1 MTELASAE
9 IIKMSDVI
17 AQRAVVIGAGMGG
30 LAAAKAIA
38 PYFQQVTVLE
48 RDALPEAAAPRI
60 GTPQARHA
68 HALLSSGEQ
77 ALEELFPG
85 IGSDFRNAGAVIL
98 RGQDVLFERP
108 GYDPFP
114 RRDFGFE
121 TISLSRPAI
130 ERVCR
135 RRLEGELNVDIRSLA
150 RVVGL
155 VSSPDRGAVTAVQY
169 EDERGAVHEFAVDL
183 VVDASG
189 RAIPT
194 LSFLDC
200 IGSPKPKQT
209 EIGVD
214 VGYASAIFEPSDASR
229 DWMGLFHFGM
239 PPGEGRGAL
248 IFPIENG
255 GWMVSI
261 GRRPSGEMPSDIES
275 LVVYT
280 RTLRTPTAWE
290 ALRTAKPVTDVA
302 RYGFPASLRRHFHE
316 LDLPRGLVPIADS
329 ICRFNP
335 LFGQGMSVAAM
346 EAITLG
352 KLLAARRSS
361 PNPLNG
367 LGADFLAEIQET
379 LEAPWGVAISDF
391 AYAHTTGERPPDLA
405 QRLQYSKALLSLA
418 AQDAD
423 VHRLM
428 VEVSQLMKP
437 QSALGEP
444 AIVERARA
452 LMSPAPA

>member
-1 MTELASAE
+1 
-9 IIKMSDVI
+9 MSKVI
-17 AQRAVVIGAGMGG
+17 AERAVVIGAGMGG
-30 LAAAKAIA
+30 LAAAKAVA
-38 PYFQQVTVLE
+38 PFFNAVTVLE
-48 RDALPEAAAPRI
+48 RDALPEAAVPRM

-68 HALLSSGEQ
+68 HALLGSGER

-85 IGSDFRNAGAVIL
+85 IGSDFRKAGAFIL
-98 RGQDVLFERP
+98 RDPDVLIERP

-135 RRLEGELNVDIRSLA
+135 RRLEGEPNVDIRSRA

-155 VSSPDRGAVTAVQY
+155 VASADGGAVTAVRY
-169 EDERGAVHEFAVDL
+169 EDERETVHDLAADL

-189 RAIPT
+189 RAVPT
-194 LSFLDC
+194 LSFLDS
-200 IGSPKPKQT
+200 IGAPKPRQT

-229 DWMGLFHFGM
+229 DWIGLFHFGM

-248 IFPIENG
+248 IFPIENDR
-255 GWMVSI
+255 WMVSV

-275 LVVYT
+275 LVAYT
-280 RTLRTPTAWE
+280 KTLRTPTAWE
-290 ALRTAKPVTDVA
+290 ALRTAKPVTDVS
-302 RYGFPASLRRHFHE
+302 RYGFPASLRRHFQE
-316 LDLPRGLVPIADS
+316 LDLPRGLIPIADS

-346 EAITLG
+346 EAIMLG
-352 KLLAARRSS
+352 KLLAARRSAQD
-361 PNPLNG
+361 PLDG
-367 LGADFLAEIQET
+367 LGADFLAAIQDT

-405 QRLQYSKALLSLA
+405 QRLQYSQALLHLA

-452 LMSPAPA
+452 LMSPAPS

>member
-1 MTELASAE
+1 
-9 IIKMSDVI
+9 MSEVI
-17 AQRAVVIGAGMGG
+17 AERAVVIGAGMGG
-30 LAAAKAIA
+30 LAAAKAVA
-38 PYFQQVTVLE
+38 PFFEHVTVLD

-60 GTPQARHA
+60 GTPQARHV
-68 HALLSSGEQ
+68 HALLSSGER

-85 IGSDFRNAGAVIL
+85 IGSDFRKAGAVIL
-98 RGQDVLFERP
+98 RDQDVVLERP
-108 GYDPFP
+108 GYNPFP

-121 TISLSRPAI
+121 TISLSRPVI

-135 RRLEGELNVDIRSLA
+135 RRLEGELNVDIRSRA

-155 VSSPDRGAVTAVQY
+155 VSSADRRVVAAVRY
-169 EDERGAVHEFAVDL
+169 EDEKEAVHELAADL

-194 LSFLDC
+194 LSFLES
-200 IGSPKPKQT
+200 IGSPNPEQT

-229 DWMGLFHFGM
+229 DWMGLLHFGM

-248 IFPIENG
+248 ILPIENG
-255 GWMVSI
+255 RWLVSI

-275 LVVYT
+275 LIAYT

-290 ALRTAKPVTDVA
+290 ALRKAKPVTDVA
-302 RYGFPASLRRHFHE
+302 RYGFPASVRRHFHK
-316 LDLPRGLVPIADS
+316 LDLPRGLVPVADS

-346 EAITLG
+346 EAVMLG

-361 PNPLNG
+361 RDPFDG
-367 LGADFLAEIQET
+367 LGTDFLAAIQET
-379 LEAPWGVAISDF
+379 LEAPWSVAISDF

-405 QRLQYSKALLSLA
+405 QRLQYSQALLNLA

-423 VHRLM
+423 VHKLM
-428 VEVSQLMKP
+428 VEVSQLIKP
-437 QSALGEP
+437 QSALREP
-444 AIVERARA
+444 AIAERARA
-452 LMSPAPA
+452 LMSPALA

>member
-1 MTELASAE
+1 
-9 IIKMSDVI
+9 MSEVI
-17 AQRAVVIGAGMGG
+17 AERAVVIGAGMGG
-30 LAAAKAIA
+30 LAAAKAVA
-38 PYFQQVTVLE
+38 PFFEQVTVLD

-60 GTPQARHA
+60 GTPQARHV
-68 HALLSSGEQ
+68 HALLSSGER

-85 IGSDFRNAGAVIL
+85 IGSDFRKAGAVIL
-98 RGQDVLFERP
+98 RGQDVVFERP

-114 RRDFGFE
+114 RRDLGFD

-135 RRLEGELNVDIRSLA
+135 RRLEGELNVDIRSRA

-155 VSSPDRGAVTAVQY
+155 VSSADRGAVAAVRY
-169 EDERGAVHEFAVDL
+169 EDEKEAVHELAADL

-194 LSFLDC
+194 LSFLDS
-200 IGSPKPKQT
+200 IGSPKPEQT

-248 IFPIENG
+248 ILPIENG
-255 GWMVSI
+255 RWLVSI

-275 LVVYT
+275 FIAYT

-302 RYGFPASLRRHFHE
+302 RYGFPASVRRHFHK
-316 LDLPRGLVPIADS
+316 LDLPRGLVPVADS

-346 EAITLG
+346 EA
-352 KLLAARRSS
+352 R
-361 PNPLNG
+361 
-367 LGADFLAEIQET
+367 F
-379 LEAPWGVAISDF
+379 
-391 AYAHTTGERPPDLA
+391 
-405 QRLQYSKALLSLA
+405 
-418 AQDAD
+418 
-423 VHRLM
+423 
-428 VEVSQLMKP
+428 
-437 QSALGEP
+437 
-444 AIVERARA
+444 
-452 LMSPAPA
+452 

>member
-1 MTELASAE
+1 
-9 IIKMSDVI
+9 MSEVI
-17 AQRAVVIGAGMGG
+17 AERAVVIGAGMGG
-30 LAAAKAIA
+30 LAAARAVA
-38 PYFQQVTVLE
+38 PFVEQVTVLD

-60 GTPQARHA
+60 GTPQARHV
-68 HALLSSGEQ
+68 HALLSSGER

-85 IGSDFRNAGAVIL
+85 IGSDFRKAGAVIL
-98 RGQDVLFERP
+98 RGQDVVFERP

-114 RRDFGFE
+114 RRDLGFE

-135 RRLEGELNVDIRSLA
+135 RRLEGELNVDIRSRA

-155 VSSPDRGAVTAVQY
+155 VSSADRGAVAGVRY
-169 EDERGAVHEFAVDL
+169 EDEKEAVHELAADL

-194 LSFLDC
+194 LSFLDS
-200 IGSPKPKQT
+200 IGSPKPEQT

-248 IFPIENG
+248 ILPIENG
-255 GWMVSI
+255 RWLVSI

-275 LVVYT
+275 FIAYT

-302 RYGFPASLRRHFHE
+302 RYGFPASVRRHFHK
-316 LDLPRGLVPIADS
+316 LDLPRGLVPVADS

-346 EAITLG
+346 EAVMLG

-361 PNPLNG
+361 RVPFDG
-367 LGADFLAEIQET
+367 LGADFLAAIQET
-379 LEAPWGVAISDF
+379 LEAPWSVAISDF

-405 QRLQYSKALLSLA
+405 QRLQYSQALLNLA

-423 VHRLM
+423 VHKLM
-428 VEVSQLMKP
+428 VEVSQLIKP
-437 QSALGEP
+437 QSALREP
-444 AIVERARA
+444 AIAERARA

>member
-1 MTELASAE
+1 MPE
-9 IIKMSDVI
+9 VI
-17 AQRAVVIGAGMGG
+17 AERAVVIGAGMGG
-30 LAAAKAIA
+30 LAAAKAVA
-38 PYFQQVTVLE
+38 PFVDEVTVLE
-48 RDALPEAAAPRI
+48 RDALPEVAAPRI

-68 HALLSSGEQ
+68 HALLSSGER
-77 ALEELFPG
+77 AFEELFPG
-85 IGSDFRNAGAVIL
+85 VGSDFRNEGAVIL
-98 RGQDVLFERP
+98 RSQDVVFERP

-135 RRLEGELNVDIRSLA
+135 RRLEEEPNVDIRSRA

-155 VSSPDRGAVTAVQY
+155 VASADRGAVAAVRYQ
-169 EDERGAVHEFAVDL
+169 DEGEAVHELTADL

-194 LSFLDC
+194 LSFLDS
-200 IGSPKPKQT
+200 IGAPKPKQT

-214 VGYASAIFEPSDASR
+214 VGYASAIFDPSEASR

-255 GWMVSI
+255 RWVVTVA
-261 GRRPSGEMPSDIES
+261 RRPGGEMPSDIES
-275 LVVYT
+275 LLAYT
-280 RTLRTPTAWE
+280 RTLRTTTAWE
-290 ALRTAKPVTDVA
+290 ALRTAKPVTAVA

-316 LDLPRGLVPIADS
+316 LDLPRGLVPVADS

-346 EAITLG
+346 EAVMLG
-352 KLLAARRSS
+352 KLLAARRSLRD
-361 PNPLNG
+361 PLDG
-367 LGADFLAEIQET
+367 LGADFLAALQET

-405 QRLQYSKALLSLA
+405 ERLHYSQALLALA

-423 VHRLM
+423 VHKLM

-437 QSALGEP
+437 PSGLRHP
-444 AIVERARA
+444 AIVERVYA
-452 LMSPAPA
+452 LMTPALG

>member
-1 MTELASAE
+1 MSE
-9 IIKMSDVI
+9 II
-17 AQRAVVIGAGMGG
+17 AERAVVIGAGMGG
-30 LAAAKAIA
+30 LAAAKVVA
-38 PYFQQVTVLE
+38 PFFEQVTVLD

-60 GTPQARHA
+60 GTPQARHV
-68 HALLSSGEQ
+68 HALLSSGEL
-77 ALEELFPG
+77 ALEKLFPG
-85 IGSDFRNAGAVIL
+85 IGSDFRKAGAVIL
-98 RGQDVLFERP
+98 RGHDVVFERP

-121 TISLSRPAI
+121 TISLSRPMI

-135 RRLEGELNVDIRSLA
+135 RRLERELNVDIRSRA

-155 VSSPDRGAVTAVQY
+155 VPSADRGAVAAVRY
-169 EDERGAVHEFAVDL
+169 EDEKEAVYELAADL

-194 LSFLDC
+194 LSFLDS
-200 IGSPKPKQT
+200 IGSPKPEQT

-229 DWMGLFHFGM
+229 DWIGLFHFGT

-248 IFPIENG
+248 ILPIENG
-255 GWMVSI
+255 RWLVSI

-275 LVVYT
+275 FIAYA
-280 RTLRTPTAWE
+280 RTLRTLTAWE
-290 ALRTAKPVTDVA
+290 ALRKAKPVTDVA
-302 RYGFPASLRRHFHE
+302 RYGFPASVRRHFHK
-316 LDLPRGLVPIADS
+316 LDLPRRLVPVADS

-335 LFGQGMSVAAM
+335 LFGQGMTVAAM
-346 EAITLG
+346 EAVILG
-352 KLLAARRSS
+352 KLLSARRNSRD
-361 PNPLNG
+361 PFKG
-367 LGADFLAEIQET
+367 LGADFLATIQET
-379 LEAPWGVAISDF
+379 LEAPWSVAISDF
-391 AYAHTTGERPPDLA
+391 AYAHTTGERPPDLV
-405 QRLQYSKALLSLA
+405 QRLQYSQALLNLA

-428 VEVSQLMKP
+428 VEVSQLIKP
-437 QSALGEP
+437 QSALREP
-444 AIVERARA
+444 AIAERARA

>member
-1 MTELASAE
+1 MSEFIAE
-9 IIKMSDVI
+9 
-17 AQRAVVIGAGMGG
+17 RAVVIGAGMGG
-30 LAAAKAIA
+30 LAAAKAVA
-38 PYFQQVTVLE
+38 PFFDKVTVLE
-48 RDALPEAAAPRI
+48 RDALPEAAAPRM
-60 GTPQARHA
+60 GTPQASHA
-68 HALLSSGEQ
+68 HALLGSGER
-77 ALEELFPG
+77 ALQELFPG
-85 IGSDFRNAGAVIL
+85 IGSDFRKAGAVIL
-98 RGQDVLFERP
+98 RDPDVVFERP

-121 TISLSRPAI
+121 TASLSRPAI

-135 RRLEGELNVDIRSLA
+135 RRLEAEPNVDIRPRA

-155 VSSPDRGAVTAVQY
+155 VASADRGTVTAVSY
-169 EDERGAVHEFAVDL
+169 EDEREAAHELKADL

-189 RAIPT
+189 RAVPT
-194 LSFLDC
+194 LSFLDS
-200 IGSPKPKQT
+200 IGAPKPRQT

-229 DWMGLFHFGM
+229 DWIGLFHFGM

-248 IFPIENG
+248 IFPIENDR
-255 GWMVSI
+255 WMVSV

-275 LVVYT
+275 LVAYT
-280 RTLRTPTAWE
+280 KTLRTPTAWE
-290 ALRTAKPVTDVA
+290 ALRTAKPVTDVS
-302 RYGFPASLRRHFHE
+302 RYGFPASLRRHFQE
-316 LDLPRGLVPIADS
+316 LDLPRGLIPIADS

-346 EAITLG
+346 EAIMLG
-352 KLLAARRSS
+352 KLLAARRSAQD
-361 PNPLNG
+361 PLDG
-367 LGADFLAEIQET
+367 LGADFLAAIQDT

-405 QRLQYSKALLSLA
+405 QRLQYSQALLHLA

-452 LMSPAPA
+452 LMSPAPS